1 MTEYRNLDAIMGPG
15 AIVQLLD
22 AFAMAPSG
30 TVVECGIANDH
41 DNRTLV
47 LMRIGEGPRVA
58 MTPSNARA
66 LAVYCLADELMPPAM
81 RHGLA
86 DHLAGFAR
94 HLIALADEA
103 DAFAP
108 KRLH

>member
-1 MTEYRNLDAIMGPG
+1 MIRVGDGP
-15 AIVQLLD
+15 
-22 AFAMAPSG
+22 
-30 TVVECGIANDH
+30 H
-41 DNRTLV
+41 
-47 LMRIGEGPRVA
+47 VA

-66 LAVYCLADELMPPAM
+66 VAAYCLADELMPPAM
-81 RHGLA
+81 RRAVA
-86 DHLAGFAR
+86 DHIAGLAR